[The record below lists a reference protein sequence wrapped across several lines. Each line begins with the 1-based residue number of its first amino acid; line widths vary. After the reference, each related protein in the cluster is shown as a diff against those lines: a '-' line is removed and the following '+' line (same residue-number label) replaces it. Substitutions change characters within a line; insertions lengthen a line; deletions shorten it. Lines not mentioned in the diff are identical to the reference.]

1 MPDQVGTSL
10 NLDRLAA
17 RHAQAIIAAAKK
29 NGETAKDIDNTVT
42 KALGV
47 LQENGLYAAALFLT
61 SRSKKE
67 NKRALLT
74 LDNLLGMLSDMDFPG
89 WSARPDAQ
97 QTAAVLRYMSETIA
111 QDLPR
116 LLLAKETCEQMLIYA
131 RYGAKAWGNES
142 GE

>member
-1 MPDQVGTSL
+1 
-10 NLDRLAA
+10 
-17 RHAQAIIAAAKK
+17 
-29 NGETAKDIDNTVT
+29 
-42 KALGV
+42 
-47 LQENGLYAAALFLT
+47 
-61 SRSKKE
+61 
-67 NKRALLT
+67 
-74 LDNLLGMLSDMDFPG
+74 MDFPG

-131 RYGAKAWGNES
+131 RYGAKAWGNEG

>member
-17 RHAQAIIAAAKK
+17 RHAQAITAAAKK

-74 LDNLLGMLSDMDFPG
+74 LDNLLGM
-89 WSARPDAQ
+89 
-97 QTAAVLRYMSETIA
+97 
-111 QDLPR
+111 
-116 LLLAKETCEQMLIYA
+116 
-131 RYGAKAWGNES
+131 
-142 GE
+142 

>member
-29 NGETAKDIDNTVT
+29 NSETAKDIDNTVT

>member
-131 RYGAKAWGNES
+131 RYGAKAWGNEG